1 MTTPPRSTLLSS
13 PVPRVILLLLLVIA
27 TPLLAWRW
35 GDAEGVGVAVDP
47 ADDEWDAGRPRQAA
61 LLLDEMLRGRGDT
74 TPEDLLRLSRAHA
87 GWGNH
92 EAAKRLLQGRPWLDR
107 VGDGEGWRVLA
118 ATLEAEEEWGGAAE
132 AWERALSAISPEE
145 VPGVALRR
153 IRALIRAGAGG
164 AALGGL
170 EALPAGAR
178 APGVTEWVALELAR
192 EAAARGDTT
201 SLHRALPLLEGA
213 DTRSRAL
220 FLPAE
225 ARLAA
230 GDTLGALPLL
240 RALGADA
247 DLPASGRAD
256 ALSRV
261 GELTLASGD
270 TATALPPLRTALSLA
285 DQGSGAYRAARILL
299 ELQAL
304 GGGEWLR
311 AATALEA
318 GVDPRRAVEAWER
331 ILGGEAGL
339 EIPPG
344 ELPGHRL
351 RLARLL
357 LRIDRGEEARPLL
370 EGLLTERDRRV
381 ALPALELLVGVA
393 RAGGEEARVRELE
406 ERIIARYPES
416 GAALSVVFFRADAA
430 HDRDEVPQALA
441 LYREAAG
448 ISPSQDLAGLARMRW
463 GHLLLREGDPR
474 GAAVVFEDYLERF
487 PTGRRWSEAAYWAA
501 RSREALGEEAAAARH
516 RGRILE
522 EDPLGYYALR
532 LGVLDAEGAGFPG
545 EESVGEGPPGSDG
558 EGGRAWIPELARTLE
573 LLHGSRFDEG
583 AAAVRGE
590 MEERAAGDPKALLA
604 VAEALHA
611 AGLHLEGV
619 NLGYEARRAGA
630 PWDLRLAR
638 VVYPFPHREMI
649 LREARDRG
657 VDPWLVAAIIRQESA
672 FVPGIE
678 SGAGA
683 VGFMQLLPRTGAEL
697 AAGVGITPWSP
708 SLLRV
713 PEMNV
718 HLGTAYLEQLLER
731 HGPDLALVLS
741 AYNAGPTRAAR
752 WRELPEAND
761 HERFIERIPFGE
773 TRQYVK
779 NVLRNAALYQWLYAG
794 R

>member
-1 MTTPPRSTLLSS
+1 
-13 PVPRVILLLLLVIA
+13 VA
-27 TPLLAWRW
+27 
-35 GDAEGVGVAVDP
+35 VAVDP
-47 ADDEWDAGRPRQAA
+47 ADDEWEAGRPRQAA
-61 LLLDEMLRGRGDT
+61 LLLEEMLRGRGDT
-74 TPEDLLRLSRAHA
+74 TPEDLVRMARAHA

-92 EAAKRLLQGRPWLDR
+92 GAARALLQGRPWLDR
-107 VGDGEGWRVLA
+107 VAGGEGWRVLA
-118 ATLEAEEEWGGAAE
+118 ATLEAEEEWERAAE
-132 AWERALSAISPEE
+132 AWEQALPATSPGE
-145 VPGVALRR
+145 VPEVALRR
-153 IRALIRAGAGG
+153 IRALIRAGGG
-164 AALGGL
+164 GVALAAL

-192 EAAARGDTT
+192 EASAQGDTA
-201 SLHRALPLLEGA
+201 SLHRSLPLLGGPA
-213 DTRSRAL
+213 TRSRAL
-220 FLPAE
+220 LLPAE

-230 GDTLGALPLL
+230 GDTAGALPLL
-240 RALGADA
+240 RTLGADS
-247 DLPASGRAD
+247 DLTASRRSD
-256 ALSRV
+256 ALSRL
-261 GELTLASGD
+261 GELALAGGD
-270 TATALPPLRTALSLA
+270 TATARPPLRTALSLA

-299 ELQAL
+299 DLQAL
-304 GGGEWLR
+304 RGGEWLR

-318 GVDPRRAVEAWER
+318 GVDPRRAAEAWER
-331 ILGGEAGL
+331 ILGGEAGV
-339 EIPPG
+339 EIPAG

-370 EGLLTERDRRV
+370 EGLLAEGDGQV

-406 ERIIARYPES
+406 EGLVTRYPES

-430 HDRDEVPQALA
+430 HDRDEVPRALA

-474 GAAVVFEDYLERF
+474 GAAEVFEEYLDRF
-487 PTGRRWSEAAYWAA
+487 PTGRRWTEAAYWAA
-501 RSREALGEEAAAARH
+501 RSREAVGEEAAAARH
-516 RGRILE
+516 RERILE
-522 EDPLGYYALR
+522 EDPLGYYAVR
-532 LGVLDAEGAGFPG
+532 LGVLEAEGVGFPG
-545 EESVGEGPPGSDG
+545 EEWVGDGRPGNGGVEEGPS
-558 EGGRAWIPELARTLE
+558 WIPELARTLE
-573 LLHGSRFDEG
+573 LLHRSGFDEG
-583 AAAVRGE
+583 AAAVREE
-590 MEERAAGDPKALLA
+590 MEERGGGDAAALLA

-638 VVYPFPHREMI
+638 VVYPFPNREMI
-649 LREARDRG
+649 LREARDRR

-678 SGAGA
+678 SRAGA

-697 AAGVGITPWSP
+697 AAGEGITPWSP

-713 PEMNV
+713 PEVNV

-731 HGPDLALVLS
+731 HGADLALVLS

-779 NVLRNAALYQWLYAG
+779 NVLRNAALYQWLYAE